1 MGVEVT
7 NKRVVV
13 TSFTCPIDK
22 GGTDSIVCQ
31 CSKSDADLLLWTY
44 LLGNV

>member
-1 MGVEVT
+1 MGVEA
-7 NKRVVV
+7 NIQRMVV
-13 TSFTCPIDK
+13 TSFTCPSDK
-22 GGTDSIVCQ
+22 GGTESIVCQ